1 MRTLVCMQREFAEA
15 LKQLIEL
22 EYDVIEAY
30 ELAINNLSNI
40 KYQTQFN
47 EFLKDH
53 RQYIE
58 KFSKILGEHGRLA
71 PNGSNER
78 NQQLTK
84 GKTIINTLVE
94 DEVILEAMRM
104 NETDVDTAY
113 ERISNRSDIW
123 QDANV
128 FIVRGWTDIKRHRTW
143 FDNVLNGF
151 MLEKTE

>member
-1 MRTLVCMQREFAEA
+1 MKALLCMQREFAEA
-15 LKQLIEL
+15 LKQLIEV

-30 ELAINNLSNI
+30 ELAINNLSNTA
-40 KYQTQFN
+40 YQAQFID
-47 EFLKDH
+47 FSKDH
-53 RQYIE
+53 LKYIE
-58 KFSKILGEHGRLA
+58 KLSQILGEHGRLA
-71 PNGSNER
+71 PNGSNNL

-84 GKTIINTLVE
+84 GKTIINTLVG

-104 NETDVDTAY
+104 NETDVDAVY

-128 FIVRGWTDIKRHRTW
+128 VIVRGWTDIKRHRTW